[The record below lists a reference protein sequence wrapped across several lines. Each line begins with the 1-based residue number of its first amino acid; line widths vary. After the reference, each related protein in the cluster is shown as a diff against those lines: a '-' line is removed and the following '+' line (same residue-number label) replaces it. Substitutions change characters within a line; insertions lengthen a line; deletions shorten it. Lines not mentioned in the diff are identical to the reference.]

1 MLGNLIGLVALIA
14 LVVLFGAVIYVAAA
28 YHGCNW
34 NRREAALTGQ
44 VIALLSQSMSE
55 EP

>member
-1 MLGNLIGLVALIA
+1 MLGNLIA

-34 NRREAALTGQ
+34 NRREAALNRPITG
-44 VIALLSQSMSE
+44 LLSQSMSSK
-55 EP
+55 P